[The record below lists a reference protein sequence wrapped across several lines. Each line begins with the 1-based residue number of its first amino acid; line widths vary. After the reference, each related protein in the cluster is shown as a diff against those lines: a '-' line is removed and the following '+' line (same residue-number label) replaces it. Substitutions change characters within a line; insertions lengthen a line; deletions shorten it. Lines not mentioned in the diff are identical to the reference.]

1 MSSGP
6 YQGFGD
12 KALPFLKAL
21 GFHQNRE
28 WFHDNKDIF
37 EEHLNEPRGRLI
49 DDLAQRLAGKQIAL
63 TCNRKTSTFRI
74 NRDVRFAK
82 EKHPYNTHV
91 SAVVSRSGTK
101 KDQGLLYFHV
111 SPDASFLAVGFYAME
126 SDELRAFRQ
135 AIIDR
140 KAQFDEALKPLF
152 DLGFVFDREN
162 SLKRT
167 PRGFEQ
173 ITDPELVDLLRLRHL
188 TLSRRFS
195 KDRLKKTALLEDL
208 AELAEA
214 AQPFLSFGWR
224 VIDPVRAAREETS
237 RFSASA

>member
-1 MSSGP
+1 MSEAAYS
-6 YQGFGD
+6 GFGD

-28 WFHDNKDIF
+28 WFHENRDIF
-37 EEHLNEPRGRLI
+37 EQHLNEPRGRLI
-49 DDLAQRLAGKQIAL
+49 DDLAVRLAEMKLPL

-91 SAVVSRSGTK
+91 SAVITRSGTK
-101 KDQGLLYFHV
+101 KDQGLLYVHV
-111 SPDASFLAVGFYAME
+111 SPDESFLAVGFYAME
-126 SDELRAFRQ
+126 SDELRAFRE
-135 AIIDR
+135 AIVKR
-140 KAQFDEALKPLF
+140 KDQFDAALKPLTA
-152 DLGFVFDREN
+152 LGFAFDRDN

-167 PRGFEQ
+167 PRGFEH
-173 ITDPELVDLLRLRHL
+173 ITDPEIIELLRLRHL

-195 KDRLKKTALLEDL
+195 AERLEGTALLDDL
-208 AELAEA
+208 VELATA

-224 VIDPVRAAREETS
+224 VIDPVRAARDETS
-237 RFSASA
+237 R

>member
-1 MSSGP
+1 VSEAAYS
-6 YQGFGD
+6 GFGD

-28 WFHDNKDIF
+28 WFHENRDIF

-49 DDLAQRLAGKQIAL
+49 DDLAVRLAEMKLPL

-91 SAVVSRSGTK
+91 SAVITRSGTK

-111 SPDASFLAVGFYAME
+111 SPDESFLAVGFYAME
-126 SDELRAFRQ
+126 SGELRAFRE
-135 AIIDR
+135 AIVKR
-140 KAQFDEALKPLF
+140 KDQFDAALKPLTG
-152 DLGFVFDREN
+152 LGFAFDRDN

-167 PRGFEQ
+167 PRGFEDV
-173 ITDPELVDLLRLRHL
+173 TDPEIVDLLRLRHL

-195 KDRLKKTALLEDL
+195 ADRLEGTALLDDL
-208 AELAEA
+208 TELAAA

-224 VIDPVRAAREETS
+224 VIDPVRAARDETN
-237 RFSASA
+237 R

>member
-1 MSSGP
+1 MSEAAYS
-6 YQGFGD
+6 GFGD

-28 WFHDNKDIF
+28 WFHENRDMF

-49 DDLAQRLAGKQIAL
+49 DDLAVRLAEMKLPL

-91 SAVVSRSGTK
+91 SAVITRSGTK

-111 SPDASFLAVGFYAME
+111 SPDESFLAVGFYAME
-126 SDELRAFRQ
+126 SDELRAFRE
-135 AIIDR
+135 AIVKR
-140 KAQFDEALKPLF
+140 KDQFDAALEPLTA
-152 DLGFVFDREN
+152 LGFVFDRDN

-167 PRGFEQ
+167 PRGFED
-173 ITDPELVDLLRLRHL
+173 ITDPETVDLLRLRHL

-195 KDRLKKTALLEDL
+195 ADRLEGTALLDDL
-208 AELAEA
+208 VELAA
-214 AQPFLSFGWR
+214 ASQPFLSFGWR
-224 VIDPVRAAREETS
+224 VIDPIRAARDEAN
-237 RFSASA
+237 R

>member
-1 MSSGP
+1 MSEGT

-37 EEHLNEPRGRLI
+37 EEHLNEPRGRLV
-49 DDLAQRLAGKQIAL
+49 DDLAARFAQDGIPL

-91 SAVVSRSGTK
+91 SAVITRSGTK

-111 SPDASFLAVGFYAME
+111 SPGDCFLSVGFYSME
-126 SDELRAFRQ
+126 SDELGAFRE
-135 AIIDR
+135 AIVAR
-140 KAQFDEALKPLF
+140 KDQFDASLKPLLE
-152 DLGFVFDREN
+152 LGYGFDREN
-162 SLKRT
+162 ALKRT
-167 PRGFEQ
+167 PRGFET
-173 ITDPELVDLLRLRHL
+173 ITDPEIVDLLRLRHL

-195 KDRLKKTALLEDL
+195 EDRLAGTALLEDL
-208 AELAEA
+208 CELAKA
-214 AQPFLSFGWR
+214 AQPFLNFGWR
-224 VIDPVRAAREETS
+224 VVDPVRAAREENGQ
-237 RFSASA
+237 

>member
-1 MSSGP
+1 MSSEA
-6 YQGFGD
+6 YSGFGD

-28 WFHDNKDIF
+28 WFHENKDIF

-49 DDLAQRLAGKQIAL
+49 DDLAVRLAAKKIPL

-91 SAVVSRSGTK
+91 SAVITRSGTK

-111 SPDASFLAVGFYAME
+111 SPDDSFLAVGFYAME
-126 SDELRAFRQ
+126 SDELRAFRE
-135 AIIDR
+135 AIVKR
-140 KAQFDEALKPLF
+140 KDQFDQAVKPLTK
-152 DLGFVFDREN
+152 LGFVFDQEN

-167 PRGFEQ
+167 PRGFED
-173 ITDPELVDLLRLRHL
+173 ITDPEIVDLLRLRHL
-188 TLSRRFS
+188 TLSRRFAG
-195 KDRLKKTALLEDL
+195 DRLKGTALLDDL
-208 AELAEA
+208 AELATV

-224 VIDPVRAAREETS
+224 VIDPVRAARDE
-237 RFSASA
+237 RNQ

>member
-1 MSSGP
+1 MSETAYS
-6 YQGFGD
+6 GFGD

-28 WFHDNKDIF
+28 WFHDNKAIF

-49 DDLAQRLAGKQIAL
+49 GALAERLAAKKIPL

-82 EKHPYNTHV
+82 AKHPYNTHV
-91 SAVVSRSGTK
+91 SAVITRSGTK

-111 SPDASFLAVGFYAME
+111 SPDECYLSVGFYAME
-126 SDELRAFRQ
+126 SDELRAFRE
-135 AIIDR
+135 AIIAR
-140 KAQFDEALKPLF
+140 KAQFHAALKPLQ
-152 DLGFVFDREN
+152 DLGFAFDRDN

-167 PRGFEQ
+167 PRGFEAV
-173 ITDPELVDLLRLRHL
+173 TDPDLRDLLRFRHL
-188 TLSRRFS
+188 TLSRRFAEQ
-195 KDRLKKTALLEDL
+195 RLHGTALLDDL
-208 AELAEA
+208 TELAEA

-224 VIDPVRAAREETS
+224 VIDPVRAAREE
-237 RFSASA
+237 ANQ

>member
-1 MSSGP
+1 MSQAAYS
-6 YQGFGD
+6 GFGD

-28 WFHDNKDIF
+28 WFHENRDIF

-49 DDLAQRLAGKQIAL
+49 DDLAERLAEKKIPL

-91 SAVVSRSGTK
+91 SAVITRSGTK

-111 SPDASFLAVGFYAME
+111 SPDDSFLAVGFYAME
-126 SDELRAFRQ
+126 SDELRAFRE
-135 AIIDR
+135 AIVSR
-140 KAQFDEALKPLF
+140 KDQFDAALKPLAA
-152 DLGFVFDREN
+152 LGFVFDRDN

-167 PRGFEQ
+167 PRGFEDV
-173 ITDPELVDLLRLRHL
+173 TDPEIVDLLRLRHL

-195 KDRLKKTALLEDL
+195 ADRLEGTALLDDL
-208 AELAEA
+208 TELAAA

-224 VIDPVRAAREETS
+224 VIDPVRAARDETN
-237 RFSASA
+237 R

>member
-1 MSSGP
+1 MSHA
-6 YQGFGD
+6 YTGFGD

-28 WFHDNKDIF
+28 WFHDNKALF

-49 DDLAQRLAGKQIAL
+49 DDLAALLAEKKIPL

-82 EKHPYNTHV
+82 AKHPYNTHL
-91 SAVVSRSGTK
+91 SAVITRSGTK

-111 SPDASFLAVGFYAME
+111 SPGDCFLSVGFYAME
-126 SDELRAFRQ
+126 SDEHRAFRE
-135 AIIDR
+135 AIVAR
-140 KAQFDEALKPLF
+140 KTQFDAALKPLF
-152 DLGFVFDREN
+152 DLGYVFDQEN

-173 ITDPELVDLLRLRHL
+173 ITDPEMLGLLRLRHL
-188 TLSRRFS
+188 TLSHRFAE
-195 KDRLKKTALLEDL
+195 DRLKGTTLFEDL
-208 AELAEA
+208 TRLAEA
-214 AQPFLSFGWR
+214 AQPLLSFGWR
-224 VIDPVRAAREETS
+224 VIDPVRAAREES
-237 RFSASA
+237 NQ

>member
-1 MSSGP
+1 MTDTS
-6 YQGFGD
+6 YTGFGD

-28 WFHDNKDIF
+28 WFHENKYIF
-37 EEHLNEPRGRLI
+37 EANLNEPRGRLI
-49 DDLAQRLAGKQIAL
+49 DDLAVRLAETKIPL

-91 SAVVSRSGTK
+91 SAVVTRSGTK
-101 KDQGLLYFHV
+101 KDQGLLYLHV
-111 SPDASFLAVGFYAME
+111 SPDDSFLAVGFHSME
-126 SDELRAFRQ
+126 SDELRAFRE
-135 AIIDR
+135 AIVAR
-140 KAQFDEALKPLF
+140 KDQFDAALKPLTT
-152 DLGFVFDREN
+152 LGFVFDQEN

-167 PRGFEQ
+167 PRGFED
-173 ITDPELVDLLRLRHL
+173 ITDPAILDLLRLKHL

-195 KDRLKKTALLEDL
+195 EDRLKGTALLDDL
-208 AELAEA
+208 TELATV

-224 VIDPVRAAREETS
+224 VIDPVRAARDEKNQ
-237 RFSASA
+237 